1 MLDSFSFSKL
11 NTKEAM
17 VVSSEYPENVLITR
31 LLTMYLPLL
40 NNTQLAF
47 KLSIGKK
54 KPRISKFVVTTPFVF
69 NVCLLGG
76 GLLICEKILDE
87 DKRGPK
93 RALLESLTMLVA
105 TGGKERTASEYKH
118 ILDKHGFIV
127 TQIKQLHQSLFMDAM
142 LCIKK

>member
-1 MLDSFSFSKL
+1 M
-11 NTKEAM
+11 
-17 VVSSEYPENVLITR
+17 
-31 LLTMYLPLL
+31 
-40 NNTQLAF
+40 
-47 KLSIGKK
+47 SIGKK

-118 ILDKHGFIV
+118 ILDKYGFIV
-127 TQIKQLHQSLFMDAM
+127 TQIKQLDQSLFMDAM